1 MWVSLSSDTAAD
13 SRERQHGPSAKGWKY
28 AVTGEKSEIMVRE
41 PWMNH
46 GSTGKNASNV
56 VHMDIGDTLELYDLP
71 RRRSSDVDFDNDFPK
86 FHRPMGFWFH
96 GNNSPESMAFFP
108 GRHRCQGA

>member
-1 MWVSLSSDTAAD
+1 LWVSLSSDTAAD

-46 GSTGKNASNV
+46 GKIIKHVFFFTWGNMRIYREERIKRGA
-56 VHMDIGDTLELYDLP
+56 
-71 RRRSSDVDFDNDFPK
+71 
-86 FHRPMGFWFH
+86 H
-96 GNNSPESMAFFP
+96 GYM
-108 GRHRCQGA
+108 